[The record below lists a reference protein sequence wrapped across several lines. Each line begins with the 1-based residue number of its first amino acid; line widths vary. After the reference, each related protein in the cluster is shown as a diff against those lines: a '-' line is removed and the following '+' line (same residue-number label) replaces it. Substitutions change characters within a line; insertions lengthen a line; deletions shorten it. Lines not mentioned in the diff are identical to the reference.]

1 MGGASSFVCPEERA
15 RGARRWW
22 AGAVAAV
29 LLATGAGPARAQLRV
44 LETDDLRLVYPAPA
58 LSFLA
63 PYAARCFENSIRFH
77 ERLFDYRPGEKV
89 NVILDDASDFGNAG
103 VGVTPRDIMVVHIA
117 PVNFVYETGP
127 SNERINFTMNHEG
140 VHVAALDQAAG
151 MDRFFRG
158 LFAGK
163 VRDTSR
169 HPESVLYSFL
179 TTPRRAAPRW
189 YHEGAA
195 VFLETWMAGG
205 LGRAQGPYDEMVFRA
220 MTKDGSRFY
229 DPLGL
234 ESEGAKVD
242 FQVGVNSYLY
252 GTRFMT
258 YLAYEYGTDSLMTWI
273 ARRPGSHR
281 WFAGQFHS
289 VYGRSLNEEW
299 RRWIAWERRFQSAN
313 LDSIR
318 LHPVTGYRDLSD
330 RPLGSVSRAFVD
342 PASRSLI
349 AAAYYPGAPASL
361 VAVPLP
367 GGEETA
373 PAIAGAA
380 PEAGGGA
387 PAPAASAPPRRLLE
401 VKGPALYFVSSLAF
415 DPETR
420 TIFYTADNNEWR
432 DLCAYDL
439 STKKSRVLQKDA
451 RVGDLAW
458 DAKEGTLWG
467 IRHFNGVS
475 TLVRMLRPYT
485 DYARVATF
493 PFGRDLY
500 DIDISPDGKL
510 LAGSVAEIN
519 GRQSLRL
526 WKTDSLIAGDTASV
540 SLYDFGASIPAG
552 FVFAPDGR
560 RLYGSSYY
568 TGVSNIFRYDLDGDS
583 MSVVTNAETG
593 FFRPIPLGA
602 DSLIVFRYAGGGF
615 VPAAIEARPLQD
627 VSAITFL
634 GQALTERRP
643 AVTTWRVPPPSVVP
657 LDSLIRKEGLYRAGS
672 YLGLAS
678 LYPIVEGYKDY
689 TAAGLQAILS
699 DPLGLDAIDLSL
711 SYSPARG
718 LPAGE
723 RWHAALGAA
732 RAPWNL
738 EARWNGAS
746 FYDLGG
752 PTKVSRK
759 GYGGTLGYSRTLM
772 DDAPKSLLLDLSA
785 SGWGGLER
793 LPDYQNVAT
802 SPGFDKLLSGSAV
815 LRYRNLR
822 SSIGSADYERGWR
835 GSVTL
840 ANDGVR
846 FIRGGR
852 AAWRGFPH
860 AEGTLDLG
868 VPLPAPHASV
878 WLRSAAGLSPGDREE
893 PFANF
898 YFGGFG
904 NNVIDYHDPKRYRE
918 AEAFPGTD
926 LNSIAGRNYAKTTLD
941 LNLPPLRFRRAGSLA
956 LYATWLRASL
966 FAGGLVTNLDDADSR
981 ATAADVG
988 IQADLRLQLFT
999 VSPLTL
1005 SAGYARAFRRGGPGD
1020 DEWMVSLK
1028 IL

>member
-1 MGGASSFVCPEERA
+1 VGGASSFACA
-15 RGARRWW
+15 LLL
-22 AGAVAAV
+22 
-29 LLATGAGPARAQLRV
+29 LLAVPATAHADLRV
-44 LETDDLRLVYPAPA
+44 LETDDLRLVYSAPA

-77 ERLFDYRPGEKV
+77 ERLFDYHPSEKV

-103 VGVTPRDIMVVHIA
+103 VTVTPRNTMVIHIA

-151 MDRFFRG
+151 MDRLFRG

-258 YLAYEYGTDSLMTWI
+258 YLAYEYGPESLMKWI
-273 ARRPGSHR
+273 ARRPGSRR
-281 WFAGQFHS
+281 WFMGQFRA
-289 VYGRSLNEEW
+289 VYGRSLDEEW
-299 RRWIAWERRFQSAN
+299 RRWISWERRFQTAN

-318 LHPVTGYRDLSD
+318 LHPVTVVRDLSN

-342 PASRSLI
+342 PTTHSLI

-361 VAVPLP
+361 VSVPLP
-367 GGEETA
+367 GA
-373 PAIAGAA
+373 PAAPVAIAGVG
-380 PEAGGGA
+380 PEAGGESA
-387 PAPAASAPPRRLLE
+387 AAASGPGPPRRLLE
-401 VKGPALYFVSSLAF
+401 VKGAALYFVSSLAF
-415 DPETR
+415 DPESR
-420 TIFYTADNNEWR
+420 TIFYTTDNNEWR

-439 STKKSRVLQKDA
+439 RTRKSRVLQKNA

-458 DAKEGTLWG
+458 NAADGTLWG
-467 IRHFNGVS
+467 IRHFNGIS
-475 TLVRMLRPYT
+475 TLVRMIPPYT
-485 DYARVATF
+485 DYGRIASW

-500 DIDISPDGKL
+500 DIDVSPDGKL
-510 LAGSVAEIN
+510 LAGSMAEIN
-519 GRQSLRL
+519 GRQTLRL
-526 WKTDSLIAGDTASV
+526 WHTDSLLTGDTASV
-540 SLYDFGASIPAG
+540 ALYDFGASVPAG

-568 TGVSNIFRYDLDGDS
+568 TGVSNIFRYDFDGDS

-593 FFRPIPLGA
+593 LFRPIPLGG

-615 VPAAIEARPLQD
+615 VPAAVEARPLTD

-643 AVTTWRVPPPSVVP
+643 LVTTWRVPPPSSVP
-657 LDSLIRKEGLYRAGS
+657 LDSLVRYEGS
-672 YLGLAS
+672 YVAASNLGLAS
-678 LYPIVEGYKDY
+678 IYPIVEGYKDY
-689 TAAGLQAILS
+689 TAAGVQAAFS

-718 LPAGE
+718 LPPDE
-723 RWHAALGAA
+723 RWHAALGLAT
-732 RAPWNL
+732 APWKL

-759 GYGGTLGYSRTLM
+759 GYGGTLEYARSLM
-772 DDAPKSLLLDLSA
+772 ADAPKSLDLTVAA

-802 SPGFDKLLSGSAV
+802 SPGFETLVSGAAE
-815 LRYRNLR
+815 LRYKNVRG
-822 SSIGSADYERGWR
+822 SIGSVDAERGWR
-835 GSVTL
+835 GSLT
-840 ANDGVR
+840 AATDGVR
-846 FIRGGR
+846 FVRGGD
-852 AAWRGFPH
+852 AAWRGFPR

-868 VPLPAPHASV
+868 LPLPTPHASL
-878 WLRSAAGLSPGDREE
+878 WLRNAAGVSPGDRAE

-898 YFGGFG
+898 FFGGFG
-904 NNVIDYHDPKRYRE
+904 NNVIDYHDPKRYRDP
-918 AEAFPGTD
+918 EAFPGTE
-926 LNSIAGRNYAKTTLD
+926 LNAIAGRNYAKSTLD
-941 LNLPPLRFRRAGSLA
+941 LNLPPIRFRRVGSLA

-966 FAGGLVTNLDDADSR
+966 FAGGLLTNLDDAASR
-981 ATAADVG
+981 ETAGDIG
-988 IQADLRLQLFT
+988 IQADLRLQLLT
-999 VSPLTL
+999 QTPLTI
-1005 SAGYARAFRRGGPGD
+1005 SAGYARAFLRGAASD

-1028 IL
+1028 LL

>member
-1 MGGASSFVCPEERA
+1 M
-15 RGARRWW
+15 
-22 AGAVAAV
+22 AAP
-29 LLATGAGPARAQLRV
+29 APARADLHA

-77 ERLFDYRPGEKV
+77 ERLFDYRPSEKV

-103 VGVTPRDIMVVHIA
+103 VTVVPRNTMIVHIA

-140 VHVAALDQAAG
+140 VHVAALDEAAG
-151 MDRFFRG
+151 ADRFFRG
-158 LFAGK
+158 LFGGK
-163 VRDTSR
+163 VRETSR

-258 YLAYEYGTDSLMTWI
+258 YLAYEYGPDSLIRWV

-281 WFAGQFHS
+281 WFARQFRA
-289 VYGRSLNEEW
+289 VYGRPLGEEW
-299 RRWIAWERRFQSAN
+299 RRWIAWERRFQTAN

-330 RPLGSVSRAFVD
+330 RALGSVSRAYVD
-342 PASRSLI
+342 PASHALI

-367 GGEETA
+367 GA
-373 PAIAGAA
+373 PQNMIAGVG
-380 PEAGGGA
+380 PEAGG
-387 PAPAASAPPRRLLE
+387 ASAPPAVMGPPRRLLE

-415 DPETR
+415 DPESR
-420 TIFYTADNNEWR
+420 TVFYTADNNEWR

-439 STKKSRVLQKDA
+439 RTKKSRVLQKNA

-458 DAKEGTLWG
+458 NASDGTLWG
-467 IRHFNGVS
+467 IRHMNGIS
-475 TLVRMLRPYT
+475 TLVRMMPPYT
-485 DYARVATF
+485 DYTRIASW

-500 DIDISPDGKL
+500 DIDLSPDGKL
-510 LAGSVAEIN
+510 LAGSLAEIN

-526 WKTDSLIAGDTASV
+526 WRTDSLLVGDTTSV
-540 SLYDFGASIPAG
+540 QLYDFGASIPAG

-593 FFRPIPLGA
+593 FFRPIPLGG

-615 VPAAIEARPLQD
+615 VPATIEAHPLTD

-643 AVTTWRVPPPSVVP
+643 VVTTWRVPPPSTVP
-657 LDSLIRKEGLYRAGS
+657 LDSLVRREGTYRAAS
-672 YLGLAS
+672 ALGLAS
-678 LYPIVEGYKDY
+678 IYPVVEGYKSY
-689 TAAGLQAILS
+689 TAAGLQAALS

-711 SYSPARG
+711 SYSPARQ
-718 LPAGE
+718 LAAGE
-723 RWHAALGAA
+723 RWHAAVGAA
-732 RAPWNL
+732 RAPWKM

-759 GYGGTLGYSRTLM
+759 GYGGRVEYARALM
-772 DDAPKSLLLDLSA
+772 EDTPKSLDLTVAA

-793 LPDYQNVAT
+793 LPDYQNIST
-802 SPGFDKLLSGSAV
+802 SPGFDKLLSGSAG
-815 LRYRNLR
+815 LQYRNLR
-822 SSIGSADYERGWR
+822 GSIGSVDYERGWR
-835 GSVTL
+835 GSVAAAT
-840 ANDGVR
+840 DGVR
-846 FIRGGR
+846 FVRGGN

-860 AEGTLDLG
+860 AEGTFDVG
-868 VPLPAPHASV
+868 MPLPVPHASV
-878 WLRSAAGLSPGDREE
+878 WLRTAAGLSPGDRAE

-904 NNVIDYHDPKRYRE
+904 NNVIDWQDPKRYRT
-918 AEAFPGTD
+918 AEAFPGTE
-926 LNSIAGRNYAKTTLD
+926 LNAIAGTNYAKTTLD
-941 LNLPPLRFRRAGSLA
+941 LNLPPIRFRRAGSLA
-956 LYATWLRASL
+956 LYATWLRASV
-966 FAGGLVTNLDDADSR
+966 FASGLVTNLDDASVR
-981 ATAADVG
+981 EEAADLGV
-988 IQADLRLQLFT
+988 QADLRLQLLT
-999 VSPLTL
+999 QSPLTL
-1005 SAGYARAFRRGGPGD
+1005 SAGYARAVRRGAEGTG
-1020 DEWMVSLK
+1020 EWMVSLK